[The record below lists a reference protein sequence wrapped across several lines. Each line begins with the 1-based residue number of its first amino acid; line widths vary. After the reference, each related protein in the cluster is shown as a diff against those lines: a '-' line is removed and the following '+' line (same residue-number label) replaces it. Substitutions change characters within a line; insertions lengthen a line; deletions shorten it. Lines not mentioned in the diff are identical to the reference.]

1 MRSKDS
7 KSPFDAVTD
16 FNKGSTCGRR
26 VEEQNPE
33 TKSRWAQMAREGKRV
48 MYFLSEGR
56 YIANVVKPAG
66 GDLSHSGDFWPP
78 AAGAVLVSF
87 AAGQQDYSRY
97 VSERQHGLLCVDPGD
112 FISSSSASSVPR
124 WTLSWIGIPLSD
136 RT

>member
-7 KSPFDAVTD
+7 KSPLDAVTD

-56 YIANVVKPAG
+56 YIANVVKPRRG
-66 GDLSHSGDFWPP
+66 R
-78 AAGAVLVSF
+78 LVAF
-87 AAGQQDYSRY
+87 RRFLA
-97 VSERQHGLLCVDPGD
+97 
-112 FISSSSASSVPR
+112 
-124 WTLSWIGIPLSD
+124 T
-136 RT
+136 